1 MLHGL
6 LNPVPPA
13 TSPDHKPDTPGGGS
27 PRVSLVEITPE
38 IEDAVRALRVAP
50 GQEHFVSSV
59 AHSFVEAAQA
69 PEGKPWPRAVL
80 LDDEPVGFLMMS
92 WDVEPAPGLHGPYFL
107 WKLLVDERRQ
117 RQGIGRA
124 ALAIVCQ
131 EVLDDGGREL
141 LTSCVPGE
149 GSPQPFYEG
158 LGFVPTGEVD
168 EGEVVLRLDLSRF
181 GTGATPTP

>member
-1 MLHGL
+1 M
-6 LNPVPPA
+6 PPA
-13 TSPDHKPDTPGGGS
+13 TNPEHVPPPRGRDGT
-27 PRVSLVEITPE
+27 PRVSLVEITPD

-59 AHSFVEAAQA
+59 AHSFVEAAEA
-69 PEGKPWPRAVL
+69 PEGKPWPRAVVV
-80 LDDEPVGFLMMS
+80 DDEPAGFLMMG
-92 WDVEPAPGLHGPYFL
+92 WGVEPAAGLHGPYFL
-107 WKLLVDERRQ
+107 WKLLVDEHRQ

-124 ALAIVCQ
+124 ALALVCQ
-131 EVLDDGGREL
+131 EVQDAGGREL

-168 EGEVVLRLDLSRF
+168 DGEVVLRLALRRF
-181 GTGATPTP
+181 ATGATTRP